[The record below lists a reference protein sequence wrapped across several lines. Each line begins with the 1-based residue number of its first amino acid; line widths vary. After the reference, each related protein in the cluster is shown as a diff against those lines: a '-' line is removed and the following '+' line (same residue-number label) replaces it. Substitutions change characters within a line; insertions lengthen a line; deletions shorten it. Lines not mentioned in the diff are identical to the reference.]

1 MRHSIYIVPLL
12 DALVSCRPTARTDS
26 PTSEPN
32 NSSDNSPTLEL
43 SPDSNFNF
51 NLIIALG
58 NALTGGA
65 DIGPVLGVAKNLI
78 PGDFDAYSEEW
89 YKLANATKAQAEDPE
104 NAFDPVNV
112 RDTWF
117 SAAHYFRRADENIH
131 KDWENPLINTL
142 WEEQTAAF
150 DKAIATLPNAGQ
162 RIQLPATSQKANLN
176 FTVEGIWYESDTP
189 LSKDDHKRLTLIIGN
204 GFDAAQEDSYHY
216 FVAPALA
223 RGWNCITYEG
233 PGQPTVLRNQNLGFI
248 PDWESAL
255 IPVVDYLFA
264 EKEAVV
270 DTERLVLIGNS
281 FGGYLAARAAAFE
294 PRLSAA
300 ILIGGVWDAYPA
312 FAGHLPKEIVAL
324 YEAGNFSSFDETVRA
339 FRDSGEMD
347 TSAAFGLD
355 HGLWAFRTH
364 SPSEFF
370 TQSKEY
376 HIRDVVDQIDMPVFV
391 GDAEFET
398 FFRGQA
404 KIVSD
409 ALGDRATLHVF
420 NGTAGYH
427 CQSGANQK
435 LTRTIHA
442 WLHKV
447 FPEKEVKLEVEEV
460 VGEN

>member
-1 MRHSIYIVPLL
+1 MKHSTYIVPLL
-12 DALVSCRPTARTDS
+12 AALASCHPTARTDS
-26 PTSEPN
+26 PINEPN
-32 NSSDNSPTLEL
+32 ESADDLPTLEL

-51 NLIIALG
+51 NLVIALG
-58 NALTGGA
+58 NTLTGGA
-65 DIGPVLGVAKNLI
+65 DIGPVLGVAKNLT
-78 PGDFDAYSEEW
+78 PGDFDSYSEEW

-117 SAAHYFRRADENIH
+117 SASHYFRRADENIH
-131 KDWENPLINTL
+131 RDWENPLINTL

-150 DKAIATLPNAGQ
+150 DKAIATLPNPGQ
-162 RIQLPATSQKANLN
+162 RIQLPATSGRGNLN
-176 FTVEGIWYESDTP
+176 FTVEAIWYEAQE
-189 LSKDDHKRLTLIIGN
+189 SKDSKRPTLIIGN

-264 EKEAVV
+264 EKEDVV

-300 ILIGGVWDAYPA
+300 MLIGGVWDAYPA
-312 FAGHLPKEIVAL
+312 FAGHLPEEIVAL
-324 YEAGNFSSFDETVRA
+324 YEAGNFSAFDDTVRA
-339 FRDSGEMD
+339 FRASGEMD

-376 HIRDVVDQIDMPVFV
+376 HIRGVVDQINVPVFV

-398 FFRGQA
+398 FFRGQPQ
-404 KIVSD
+404 IVSE
-409 ALGDRATLHVF
+409 ALGERATLHVF

-427 CQSGANQK
+427 CQSGANQE

-442 WLHKV
+442 WLHRV
-447 FPEKEVKLEVEEV
+447 LPANDEEGGAV
-460 VGEN
+460 VAET

>member
-1 MRHSIYIVPLL
+1 MKHPTYIVPLL
-12 DALVSCRPTARTDS
+12 AALASSHPTAQTDS
-26 PTSEPN
+26 PTNEPN
-32 NSSDNSPTLEL
+32 NSSSSLPTLEL

-58 NALTGGA
+58 NTLTGGA

-89 YKLANATKAQAEDPE
+89 YKLADLTKAQAEDPE

-117 SAAHYFRRADENIH
+117 SASHYFRRADENIH
-131 KDWENPLINTL
+131 GDWENPLIDTL

-150 DKAIATLPNAGQ
+150 DMAIATLPIPGQ
-162 RIQLPATSQKANLN
+162 RIQLPARSERGNLN
-176 FTVEGIWYESDTP
+176 FTVEAIWYESPSTQYTH
-189 LSKDDHKRLTLIIGN
+189 KDGKRPTLIIGN

-255 IPVVDYLFA
+255 NPVVDYLFA
-264 EKEAVV
+264 EKDDVV
-270 DTERLVLIGNS
+270 DRERLVLIGNS

-294 PRLSAA
+294 PRLAAA

-312 FAGHLPKEIVAL
+312 FAGHLPEDMVAL
-324 YEAGNFSSFDETVRA
+324 YEEGNFSAFDSTVHA
-339 FRDSGEMD
+339 FRESGDMDSG
-347 TSAAFGLD
+347 AAFGLD
-355 HGLWAFRTH
+355 HGLWAFRTQ

-398 FFRGQA
+398 FFRGQPQ
-404 KIVSD
+404 IVSE
-409 ALGDRATLHVF
+409 ALGERATLHVF

-427 CQSGANQK
+427 CQSGAVQEM
-435 LTRTIHA
+435 TRTIHA

-447 FPEKEVKLEVEEV
+447 LPENGSEEGV
-460 VGEN
+460 TVGAN